1 MCVNKGGENTWQQVT
16 LTLLH
21 ALMAVFVQMRSYDAK
36 NHVCTDVSKEN
47 VASNYGVIKLRS
59 GGH

>member
-1 MCVNKGGENTWQQVT
+1 MWQQVT

-21 ALMAVFVQMRSYDAK
+21 ALMAVFAQMRNYDAK

-47 VASNYGVIKLRS
+47 VASNYGVNKLRS
-59 GGH
+59 GGC

>member
-1 MCVNKGGENTWQQVT
+1 
-16 LTLLH
+16 
-21 ALMAVFVQMRSYDAK
+21 MAVFVQMRSYDAK

-59 GGH
+59 GGHWSNRGEAMGHYKGNLHDNQP